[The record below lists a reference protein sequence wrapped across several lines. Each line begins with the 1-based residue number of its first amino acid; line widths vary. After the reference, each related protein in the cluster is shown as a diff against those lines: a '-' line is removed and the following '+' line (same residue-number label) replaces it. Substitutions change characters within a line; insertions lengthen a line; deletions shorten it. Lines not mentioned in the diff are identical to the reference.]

1 MNVFRRHANLDFAR
15 LLFLCRHCSFT
26 ALLHLYPTH
35 PRGRVSFWNGPRGAL
50 HVSLDSHRA
59 GVLAVTASRDG
70 SRVFAAGVDPTVAR
84 FERVPGAQSAAAA
97 WVRTLRVQLHVRDV
111 RVVSVWKTGSSRQVG
126 LGKTRGDQGSELS
139 DTMWRVVGWLLRGES
154 V

>member
-1 MNVFRRHANLDFAR
+1 M
-15 LLFLCRHCSFT
+15 CRHCSFT

-97 WVRTLRVQLHVRDV
+97 WERTLRVQLHVRDV
-111 RVVSVWKTGSSRQVG
+111 RVVVSVEDWISSAG
-126 LGKTRGDQGSELS
+126 WFGEDEGGRG
-139 DTMWRVVGWLLRGES
+139 
-154 V
+154 

>member
-1 MNVFRRHANLDFAR
+1 M
-15 LLFLCRHCSFT
+15 CRHCSFT

-35 PRGRVSFWNGPRGAL
+35 PRGRESFCNGTRGAL

-59 GVLAVTASRDG
+59 GVPAVTASRDG

-84 FERVPGAQSAAAA
+84 FERVPGAQSATAA
-97 WVRTLRVQLHVRDV
+97 WERTLRVQLHVRDV
-111 RVVSVWKTGSSRQVG
+111 RVVVSVEDWISSAG
-126 LGKTRGDQGSELS
+126 WFGEDEGDEGSELS
-139 DTMWRVVGWLLRGES
+139 DMIWRVVGWLLRGES